1 MGQLSL
7 SSASAAPWGMLAP
20 MTETMTEPLR
30 LERAGATAVLTLA
43 RPERR
48 NSLSD
53 ATLAAL
59 RRALDEIASD
69 EGVRALVIAADGPV
83 FSSGH
88 DLRELQARRNEPGG
102 GASAWRS
109 TFDACAA
116 VMTAIVQ
123 LPQPVI
129 AAVEGVATAAGCQL
143 VASCDLAVAG
153 AAARFATPGVNIG
166 LFCSTPGVALVRAI
180 APKHAMEMLLT
191 GEMIDADTALR
202 FGLVNRVTGEGTAL
216 AEARRWADQIA
227 DKPPEVI
234 RGGKAVFRRQ
244 APQPLADAYALASG
258 AMAESVARAEAAEGL
273 GAFLS
278 KRPPV
283 WP

>member
-1 MGQLSL
+1 
-7 SSASAAPWGMLAP
+7 
-20 MTETMTEPLR
+20 MTEPLR
-30 LERAGATAVLTLA
+30 LDRDGAIAVLTLA

-48 NSLSD
+48 NCLSD
-53 ATLAAL
+53 VTLAAL

-88 DLRELQARRNEPGG
+88 DLRELQDRRNDPDG

-166 LFCSTPGVALVRAI
+166 LFCSTPGVALARAI

-191 GEMIDADTALR
+191 GEMVDAETALR
-202 FGLVNRVTGEGTAL
+202 FGLVNRVVAQGSAL
-216 AEARRWADQIA
+216 TEARRWAEQIA
-227 DKPPEVI
+227 GKPREVI
-234 RGGKAVFRRQ
+234 SNGKAVFRRQ
-244 APQPLADAYALASG
+244 APLSLADAYALASG
-258 AMAESVARAEAAEGL
+258 AMIDSLHGPKRPRAW
-273 GAFLS
+273 GAFLD
-278 KRPPV
+278 KRAPV